1 MSEYNNNFSYKHYI
15 SNFLL
20 CFVPISFILGNL
32 AINLNVILIILFSL
46 FVFYNEKKKL
56 NIIFFDKIISLFFLY
71 IFLITIFKNY
81 ESFLVFQ
88 NNEAIIKLI
97 SYFRF
102 LLLYFAIRIL
112 ASKTLMN
119 LKLFFFTCSICL
131 IFVSLDLI
139 YQYNFGEDIFG
150 FEGGSRRL
158 GGPFGDELVAGGYL
172 QRFCFFVFFLFFSL
186 NILKNLQPKIKFP
199 LFCAISILISLGLIF
214 AGNRFPFLIFF
225 ITAILISFIYKTG
238 RVYFIFLFLTSSA
251 LLIFLVNSNL
261 ETKKHYTGFQ
271 TLAFSSLKPFSED
284 KIIDDKVINK
294 IIKDKVRVE
303 KAKKKVPGAIYDYTI
318 EFNGKNYVLANAY
331 IKDIYSGYLTWSTNK
346 FFGGGLKS
354 FRFNCP
360 KVFVNCNIH
369 PHNYYVEILTDLGL
383 IGFFFIL
390 YIFSYVF
397 YKGVLRKNIILYPFL
412 IQFAA
417 EIFPIKTSGSFFTT
431 TNSVYIF
438 LLISIII
445 SVSFKKDLN

>member
-1 MSEYNNNFSYKHYI
+1 M
-15 SNFLL
+15 
-20 CFVPISFILGNL
+20 
-32 AINLNVILIILFSL
+32 
-46 FVFYNEKKKL
+46 
-56 NIIFFDKIISLFFLY
+56 
-71 IFLITIFKNY
+71 
-81 ESFLVFQ
+81 
-88 NNEAIIKLI
+88 
-97 SYFRF
+97 
-102 LLLYFAIRIL
+102 
-112 ASKTLMN
+112 
-119 LKLFFFTCSICL
+119 
-131 IFVSLDLI
+131 
-139 YQYNFGEDIFG
+139 
-150 FEGGSRRL
+150 
-158 GGPFGDELVAGGYL
+158 
-172 QRFCFFVFFLFFSL
+172 

-417 EIFPIKTSGSFFTT
+417 EIFPIRTSGSFFTT

-438 LLISIII
+438 LIISIII